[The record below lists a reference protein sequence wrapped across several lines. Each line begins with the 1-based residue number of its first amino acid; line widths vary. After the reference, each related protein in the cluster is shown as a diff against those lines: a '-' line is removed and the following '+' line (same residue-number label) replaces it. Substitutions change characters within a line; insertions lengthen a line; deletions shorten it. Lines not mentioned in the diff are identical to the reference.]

1 MYWHIVP
8 TVISPMLK
16 VLYVRIGHLS
26 NSYSKQIG
34 GNISEFQLMK
44 LLLNK
49 KFVHGALLKL
59 IISSNQERSPTE
71 SFRLSCLK
79 QIKSFI
85 VMLPL
90 FERQIS
96 ELQLFTS
103 KRQHFYENGG
113 KHMKPLSYCWAQRL
127 TCAFKILQPP
137 RRTWSC
143 SQTLF
148 SLFMWKQ

>member
-1 MYWHIVP
+1 
-8 TVISPMLK
+8 MLK

-49 KFVHGALLKL
+49 KCVHVALLKL

-71 SFRLSCLK
+71 NFRLSCLK
-79 QIKSFI
+79 QIKSF
-85 VMLPL
+85 VDMLPL

-96 ELQLFTS
+96 ELHLFTS
-103 KRQHFYENGG
+103 NANIFMKTGG
-113 KHMKPLSYCWAQRL
+113 N
-127 TCAFKILQPP
+127 I
-137 RRTWSC
+137 
-143 SQTLF
+143 
-148 SLFMWKQ
+148 